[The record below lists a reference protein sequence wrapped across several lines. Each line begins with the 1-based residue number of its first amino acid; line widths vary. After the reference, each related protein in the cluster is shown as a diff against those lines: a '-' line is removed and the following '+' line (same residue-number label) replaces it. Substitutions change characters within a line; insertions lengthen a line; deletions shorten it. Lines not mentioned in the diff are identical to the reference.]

1 MRIYNLSKKSRE
13 EFLEKSNLNGSSLPL
28 KDLKIAELEDTS
40 LAIIYD
46 KEIKLYFGR
55 RDNETYF
62 PLLKDEQILPKLPF
76 ASVDMGAIK
85 YVCNG
90 ANVMR
95 PGIVSFSG
103 DFKKDDL
110 VVVKESSHSK
120 AIAIGKALVDGQD
133 AVSMQKG
140 PVIQNFHYVGDK
152 LWEAL
157 KSVDS

>member
-1 MRIYNLSKKSRE
+1 MIS
-13 EFLEKSNLNGSSLPL
+13 
-28 KDLKIAELEDTS
+28 
-40 LAIIYD
+40 
-46 KEIKLYFGR
+46 
-55 RDNETYF
+55 
-62 PLLKDEQILPKLPF
+62 
-76 ASVDMGAIK
+76 
-85 YVCNG
+85 
-90 ANVMR
+90 
-95 PGIVSFSG
+95 
-103 DFKKDDL
+103 KKDDL